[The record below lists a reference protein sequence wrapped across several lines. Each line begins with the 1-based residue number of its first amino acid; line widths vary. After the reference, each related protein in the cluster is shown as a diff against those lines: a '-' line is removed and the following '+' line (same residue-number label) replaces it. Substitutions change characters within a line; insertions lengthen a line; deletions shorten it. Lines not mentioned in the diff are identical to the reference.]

1 MPKRKVLRKRENLY
15 VVATTARVIALARSP
30 RGTAADLKSLRIEIE
45 TAWVARSLPMETDWL
60 FEMLCCVTDLL
71 AESARMRESGLP
83 DTESPRELA
92 VLLGRTIPQE
102 LCRLN
107 RLGAI
112 FPHSMC
118 FPDA

>member
-1 MPKRKVLRKRENLY
+1 MI
-15 VVATTARVIALARSP
+15 TARVIALARSP
-30 RGTAADLKSLRIEIE
+30 HGTAAELESLRIEIE
-45 TAWVARSLPMETDWL
+45 TAWVAKSLPLETDWL
-60 FEMLCCVTDLL
+60 FEMLSRVTDSL
-71 AESARMRESGLP
+71 AECARLRESGLP
-83 DTESPRELA
+83 DTESARELA

-107 RLGAI
+107 RLGAV